1 MKRRLQ
7 KLIICAAAALL
18 IWGTLPGS
26 AIDRAFFSLTAW
38 SFADSPLI
46 VTGEGTHEKPYAL
59 RTLHTDPADLHPDLL
74 TNISITDDPDRV
86 FQSSPP
92 SPVDYAVIL
101 KNLRRLGRDS
111 VAIGI
116 PLSWAK
122 TDVISLIALDQQLD
136 AFPTAVTSA
145 PLSRSPT
152 PTPLPAAF
160 RRASIPISQVKGST
174 TRLPIVN
181 RVSIPD
187 VVLGNKTSL
196 AGFTVLESE
205 AESDRPYL
213 LARWDD
219 RVVFSFH
226 LLAALENF
234 NVPPESVEIHSGRYV
249 SLGTDGPYIPIDEYG
264 RLLFAPP
271 SPQDIDSI
279 PAGTLIAAP
288 DDFLADSKRGPV
300 LIRDSMSSADETS
313 LRFSESV
320 VPTAS
325 LLIDPSGTSTA
336 ETFPRIPWYA
346 ELLFLASFLSL
357 IHGLGNY
364 PRSSG
369 KLPLAGLA
377 ASVLILHFFIV
388 PASATWIPTLPA
400 LAAAIVA
407 IPLSTATRRRR
418 TTTPRSTR
426 RKDLGPLE
434 LNPHFPSKP
443 Y

>member
-7 KLIICAAAALL
+7 KLILCAAAALL
-18 IWGTLPGS
+18 VWGTLPGS
-26 AIDRAFFSLTAW
+26 LIDRAFFSLTAW
-38 SFADSPLI
+38 SFTNPPFI
-46 VTGEGTHEKPYAL
+46 VTGDGTHGSPYAL
-59 RTLHTDPADLHPDLL
+59 RTLHTDPADLASDPL
-74 TNISITDDPDRV
+74 TDITITDDPDRV
-86 FQSSPP
+86 FQTSPP

-116 PLSWAK
+116 PLSWAE

-136 AFPTAVTSA
+136 AFPAAVTSA

-152 PTPLPAAF
+152 PTPLPPAF
-160 RRASIPISQVKGST
+160 RRASIPLSQVKGTT

-196 AGFTVLESE
+196 AGFTMLESE
-205 AESDRPYL
+205 PESDRPYL

-226 LLAALENF
+226 LLAALERF
-234 NVPPESVEIHSGRYV
+234 KVQPDSVEIRLGRYV
-249 SLGTDGPYIPIDEYG
+249 SLGIDGPYIPIDEYG

-271 SPQDIDSI
+271 SPRNITSI
-279 PAGTLIAAP
+279 PAGNLISAA
-288 DDFLADSKRGPV
+288 DDFLADRTPGPV
-300 LIRDSMSSADETS
+300 LIRNTMSSADESS
-313 LRFSESV
+313 LRFSESL
-320 VPTAS
+320 VPTVS
-325 LLIDPSGTSTA
+325 LLADPSGTSTA
-336 ETFPRIPWYA
+336 ETFPRVPWYA
-346 ELLFLASFLSL
+346 ELLFLASLLSL

-364 PRSSG
+364 PKSSG
-369 KLPLAGLA
+369 KLPMAGLA
-377 ASVLILHFFIV
+377 VSVLILHFMIV
-388 PASATWIPTLPA
+388 PGAAAWIPTLPA

-418 TTTPRSTR
+418 TTTGKGGP
-426 RKDLGPLE
+426 RKDLGPLD